1 MSKRTSKARIAR
13 SSGSSKAEAKAA
25 RVTGTS
31 KSAKL
36 KSAKPKSAKPKSAK
50 PKSAKPKSAKPEPA
64 KPKSA
69 KPERADLLPVGDG
82 RMRCGWARNELS
94 AAYHDAEWGV
104 PLHDERKLF
113 EFVILEGMQAGLSWD
128 CILGKRAAFR
138 AAFAQFDPVKVAR
151 FTARDVARLMNDA
164 GIIRN
169 RQKIDAAIG
178 NARAFLAVQKEFGSF
193 DAYAWPFIDGRP
205 LVNRWSG
212 LKQLPARTAHSDA
225 WSKDLKARG
234 FKFVG
239 STIMYAHMQAT
250 GMVNDHLVGC
260 FRHKALARGR

>member
-1 MSKRTSKARIAR
+1 A
-13 SSGSSKAEAKAA
+13 
-25 RVTGTS
+25 
-31 KSAKL
+31 KSAK
-36 KSAKPKSAKPKSAK
+36 SAKTAKTAK
-50 PKSAKPKSAKPEPA
+50 TAAHVRPA
-64 KPKSA
+64 KA
-69 KPERADLLPVGDG
+69 VRVRADLLPVGDG

-104 PLHDERKLF
+104 PLHDERRLF

-128 CILGKRAAFR
+128 CILGKRIAFR
-138 AAFAQFDPVKVAR
+138 AAFAQFDPTAVAR
-151 FTARDVARLMNDA
+151 FTARDIARLMNDA

-169 RQKIDAAIG
+169 RQKIEAAIG
-178 NARAFLAVQKEFGSF
+178 NARAFLAVQEEFGSF
-193 DAYAWPFIDGRP
+193 DTYAWPFIEGHP

-212 LKQLPARTAHSDA
+212 LRQLPARTAHSDA

-239 STIMYAHMQAT
+239 STIVYAHMQAT

-260 FRHKALARGR
+260 FRHAELLRGR